1 VIIYGAMETEP
12 KRVEMEGAVS
22 IQGRIAI
29 DTSDEMRSRIGEA
42 LRSKPESLMVD
53 LSDVTYMDTSGL
65 ATLIEAL
72 RIARQQSTQIVLQG
86 IQEQPRYLLTV
97 TNLDRVF
104 TFAEDTKS

>member
-1 VIIYGAMETEP
+1 METEP
-12 KRVEMEGAVS
+12 KRVEMERAVS
-22 IQGRIAI
+22 IQGRITI

-42 LRSKPESLMVD
+42 LRTKPKSLTVD

-72 RIARQQSTQIVLQG
+72 RIARQQSTEIVLQC

-104 TFAEDTKS
+104 TFAEDRKS